1 MRGHLRLSHQTSDL
15 EGAGDMC
22 TFENLRRV
30 LLLWVALIVSPAA
43 CGQDYAASSSQAP
56 ADPHQKENADR
67 VASILKISDAL
78 DNLRRIGAQTAC
90 DSSAKLELLVIRQN
104 ILEAVVTNS
113 LEVDGVLAELQNERA
128 QLSELRTALSS
139 RRDRSLNLLNVANI
153 VTGTGLGIAS
163 NALQFSDSTAKVGD
177 SIGVASGVG
186 STMLSVIG
194 IRSQR
199 GPLHSVGRV
208 PNMLAPLFGR
218 QTELNSYY
226 PPSVLEYLYHTP
238 AGQGV
243 ESGSRLDQL
252 IHEWRQAGRIAP
264 IGSSKT
270 NQQIVRLTSSLN
282 DKAKLS
288 IDDIS
293 DRIAMLL
300 DVTGRVGLMKR
311 DLAGLM

>member
-1 MRGHLRLSHQTSDL
+1 
-15 EGAGDMC
+15 MC
-22 TFENLRRV
+22 TFENLRRAF
-30 LLLWVALIVSPAA
+30 LLCVVLIVASAA
-43 CGQDYAASSSQAP
+43 AEQDSAASSGQAP
-56 ADPHQKENADR
+56 ADPHQKENAEQ
-67 VASILKISDAL
+67 VASILKLSDSL

-90 DSSAKLELLVIRQN
+90 DSSAKLELIVIRQN

-139 RRDRSLNLLNVANI
+139 RRDRSLNLINVANI
-153 VTGTGLGIAS
+153 VTGTGLGIAA

-177 SIGVASGVG
+177 SIGVVSGVG

-194 IRSQR
+194 IRSQH

-226 PPSVLEYLYHTP
+226 PPSVREYLHKTP
-238 AGQGV
+238 AGESV

-252 IHEWRQAGRIAP
+252 MNEWRQAGRIGS

-270 NQQIVRLTSSLN
+270 DQQIVRLTSSLDN
-282 DKAKLS
+282 KAKLS

-300 DVTGRVGLMKR
+300 DVTGRVGLMKW
-311 DLAGLM
+311 DLAGLMRSIQQENTCTEK